1 MAATKLKPVDVVVV
15 GAGVAGTIVAKELA
29 ATGLKV
35 VSLERGRMVDANHDF
50 AMPYAHDE
58 LKHDRHNELLQNL
71 SRETVTFRHGINDT
85 ALPMREIG
93 SFKPGECVGGAGVH
107 WGCVSLRFL
116 PWDFETRSRT
126 IERYGKEQIPEDCTS
141 QDWGVTYAELEPYFD
156 QFEHLYGIGGK
167 AGNLNGEIQPGGN
180 PYEGPRSREYPNP
193 PTEPTFTG
201 TLFANAASSLGYKP
215 FPTPT
220 AAMTRPY
227 TNPYRLMLGQCVAGG
242 YCSGFNCAMGAKA
255 TPLTAVL
262 PALLKYPNFELRTHA
277 NVLKVNLDSAKKR
290 AVSVTYA
297 DAQGQEME
305 QPADLVILTSYVF
318 NNARLLLLSG
328 IGKPYDPVS
337 NQGAVGRN
345 YAYQSV
351 GNVNLFFED
360 EVFNPFMGG
369 GGRGMNVDDFNGDNF
384 DHTGLG
390 FIGGGY
396 LGASS
401 RGTQPIRSHP
411 VPPGTPRWG
420 SAWKKAVAQYYS
432 RSFTISS
439 MGACQSYRDHY
450 LDLDPTYCDAHGLPL
465 IRMTFDWHE
474 NEKKMSAY
482 ITSKAAEI
490 AKAIGPAKISVN
502 PVVGKYSIVPYQSTH
517 NTGGAIMGA
526 DPATSVVNKY
536 LQSWDVPNVFVIGAS
551 AFPQN
556 GSNNPTCT
564 MGALTCWAADAIKDL
579 YLKRPGALV

>member
-15 GAGVAGTIVAKELA
+15 GAGIAGTIVAKELA
-29 ATGLKV
+29 ATGLKIV
-35 VSLERGRMVDANHDF
+35 GLERGRMVDPNHDF

-58 LKHDRHNELLQNL
+58 LKHGLRNELLQNL
-71 SRETVTFRHGINDT
+71 SRETVTFRHALHET

-116 PWDFETRSRT
+116 PWDFEPRSRT
-126 IERYGKEQIPEDCTS
+126 LARYGKAQIPADCTS
-141 QDWGVTYAELEPYFD
+141 QDWGISYEELEPYFD
-156 QFEHLYGIGGK
+156 QFEHIYGVGGK

-180 PYEGPRSREYPNP
+180 PYEGARSREFPNP
-193 PTEPTFTG
+193 PSDPTYIG
-201 TLFANAASSLGYKP
+201 TLFADAAVSLGHKP

-242 YCSGFNCAMGAKA
+242 FCSGYNCAMGAKA

-262 PALLKYPNFELRTHA
+262 PALLKHSNFELRTHA

-290 AVSVTYA
+290 AVSVTYM
-297 DAQGQEME
+297 DAQGREVE

-318 NNARLLLLSG
+318 NNTRLLLLSG
-328 IGKPYDPVS
+328 IGKPYDPLG
-337 NQGAVGRN
+337 NQGVVGRN
-345 YAYQSV
+345 YAYQTI
-351 GNVNLFFED
+351 GTVNMYFED
-360 EVFNPFMGG
+360 QVFNPFMGG
-369 GGRGMNVDDFNGDNF
+369 GGRGMMIDDFNADNF

-390 FIGGGY
+390 FFGGGF

-401 RGTQPIRSHP
+401 RGVQPIRSHP

-420 SAWKKAVAQYYS
+420 PDWKKAVAHYYD

-439 MGACQSYRDHY
+439 LGACQSYRDHY
-450 LDLDPTYCDAHGLPL
+450 LDLDPTYRDANGMPL
-465 IRMTFDWHE
+465 LRMTFDWHE

-482 ITSKAAEI
+482 ITARAAEI
-490 AKAIGPAKISVN
+490 ARAIGPSKMSVN
-502 PVVGKYSIVPYQSTH
+502 PVSGRYSIVPYQSTH
-517 NTGGAIMGA
+517 NTGGAVMGA

-556 GSNNPTCT
+556 GSNNPTST
-564 MGALTCWAADAIKDL
+564 VGALTCWAADAIKEQ
-579 YLKRPGALV
+579 YLKRPGALM